1 MINNKRLGK
10 ISDIGLLN
18 FFVKKMRIVDFDIV
32 EKRIRGDFASFLN
45 YEARLQ
51 ISDLKTQ
58 TSG

>member
-32 EKRIRGDFASFLN
+32 ERRIRGDFASFLN
-45 YEARLQ
+45 YEIRFQ